1 MKRRAFL
8 ALAAALGASLRAGE
22 SLAQAADTKFKP
34 EELEQMLAPIA
45 LYPDALLSQIMMAAS
60 YPLEV
65 VEAARWSKA
74 NPALKGDAAVNAV
87 KDKEWDASVKSL
99 VAFPDVLARM
109 NDQLDWTRKLGD
121 AMVAQEGDVADAIQR
136 LRRRAAGAGNLQST
150 PQQTVTTEGSGESVQ
165 YAIAPANPGVVY
177 VPSYDPNSAYG
188 TWPNAAYPPTYWP
201 TGGALASGILWGVGI
216 AAAGA
221 MFGGWAWRGYG
232 SSYANVNVNKAVN
245 IDRNFNRNQIGG
257 DGRWQHRVDHRKGV
271 AYRDNATRQ
280 RFNQQRPGAEQ
291 RQEFRGRLESGPQP
305 RPGGGPGAAQRP
317 ALGADRPGAAQRP
330 AGGADRPGNRAQQLP
345 AQNLQNRTNQ
355 RPGALNGANRGQ
367 QINREGARGHQQ
379 INRSGGGGRPA
390 GGGGRPGGGGG
401 GGRPGGGGGGG
412 RGGGGGG
419 GGGGRPGGGGGGRGG
434 GGGGGGRR

>member
-8 ALAAALGASLRAGE
+8 ALAAALVASLRARE
-22 SLAQAADTKFKP
+22 SMAQADAAKFKP

-74 NPALKGDAAVNAV
+74 NPTLKGDAAVTAV

-99 VAFPDVLARM
+99 VAFPDVLAQM
-109 NDQLDWTRKLGD
+109 NDHLDWTRKLGD

-136 LRRRAAGAGNLQST
+136 LRRRAAAAGNLQST
-150 PQQTVTTEGSGESVQ
+150 PQQTVTTEGSGDSVQ
-165 YAIAPANPGVVY
+165 YAIAPASPDVVY
-177 VPSYDPNSAYG
+177 VPSYNPSWAYG
-188 TWPNAAYPPTYWP
+188 SWPYPAYPPTYWP
-201 TGGALASGILWGVGI
+201 TGGALMSGILWGVGI
-216 AAAGA
+216 AAVGA
-221 MFGGWAWRGYG
+221 MFGSWAWRGYG
-232 SSYANVNVNKAVN
+232 NSYANVNVNKAVN

-280 RFNQQRPGAEQ
+280 RFGQQRPGAEQ
-291 RQEFRGRLESGPQP
+291 RQQFRGRLESGPQP

-317 ALGADRPGAAQRP
+317 SLGAGQAGNRVQQRP
-330 AGGADRPGNRAQQLP
+330 A
-345 AQNLQNRTNQ
+345 QNFQNRTNQ

-367 QINREGARGHQQ
+367 QINREGARGRQQ
-379 INRSGGGGRPA
+379 MNRAGGGGRPA

-401 GGRPGGGGGGG
+401 GGRPGGGGG
-412 RGGGGGG
+412 
-419 GGGGRPGGGGGGRGG
+419 RPGGGGRGG
-434 GGGGGGRR
+434 GGGGGRR